1 MKASWQED
9 YFKAL
14 IRLRLLL
21 PVNPKTGT
29 QKCDRCHIVA
39 RREPRG
45 PRTSKRRERPEADV
59 RPGRCRECWGAPK
72 RCRAHDGCVLR
83 AIHDTARSLNVQPVR
98 GSNASSPGI
107 CIASA
112 QHSVP
117 TAFIS

>member
-45 PRTSKRRERPEADV
+45 PLAYRAEMGRFCTHIWPHAKSRQGLPRRLVPLRLRSGTAASGART
-59 RPGRCRECWGAPK
+59 
-72 RCRAHDGCVLR
+72 
-83 AIHDTARSLNVQPVR
+83 QPLL
-98 GSNASSPGI
+98 ALILTP
-107 CIASA
+107 A
-112 QHSVP
+112 
-117 TAFIS
+117 T

>member
-45 PRTSKRRERPEADV
+45 PLAYRAEMLGQGRMYRRSVRNQLTSGDGTFETCRLTLGMSANRGRPEV
-59 RPGRCRECWGAPK
+59 SGA
-72 RCRAHDGCVLR
+72 
-83 AIHDTARSLNVQPVR
+83 
-98 GSNASSPGI
+98 GSK
-107 CIASA
+107 
-112 QHSVP
+112 
-117 TAFIS
+117 